1 MKIKIPLTNYELSL
15 SRRGA
20 VWIKGG
26 QIVSFSGFSEG
37 ITFNTSTPILEQ
49 IYNTIASEFAKLDYK
64 HIIEKDGVYRNIKS
78 NLNYLVSER
87 PNPIQTKFDFFYTM
101 IYQLFKYGNAV
112 AFIRRDRK
120 GQVEAFEP
128 INVCDYE
135 FGNGYAFDNGLILLK
150 YRNIHTK
157 EVVAVDYRNIIHL
170 RLNPNDVF
178 NGDLYSGLNN
188 GQVIVDVIDKSLNS
202 LLSELSESGIV
213 RGVIKIGQAG
223 IGYSNGFANR
233 TLLNQKDKVD
243 KQDEIIERINKNRG
257 KGILVL
263 DAGEDWQSL
272 SSPFSTVT
280 TEQIDKYIELLFQ
293 FYGMNKKVV
302 NGTAT
307 ADEMEVFFNRIIAP
321 RVDQTLSEMNYKI
334 FSPTAR
340 TQGHRIE
347 YYRNAFEYLP
357 LDKAI
362 DVAYKSIQD
371 TTTNERRAMIY
382 HLPPVEGG
390 DEIYRN
396 KNFAPLA
403 ELQEYYENYNNSQK
417 GEEDGEDN

>member
-1 MKIKIPLTNYELSL
+1 MRIKIPFTNYDLNISK
-15 SRRGA
+15 RGA
-20 VWIKGG
+20 VWIKNG
-26 QIVSFSGFSEG
+26 QVVSFSDFTEG
-37 ITFNTSTPILEQ
+37 ITFSTSTPLLEQ
-49 IYNTIASEFAKLDYK
+49 IYSTVASEYAKLDYK
-64 HIIEKDGVYRNIKS
+64 HVIIKDGIYQNTKS
-78 NLNYLVSER
+78 SLNYLISER
-87 PNPIQTKFDFFYTM
+87 PNALQTKFDFFYTM
-101 IYQLFKYGNAV
+101 MYQLYKYGNAI
-112 AFIRRDRK
+112 AFIQRDRTGK
-120 GQVEAFEP
+120 VIALEP

-135 FGNGYAFDNGLILLK
+135 LGNGYAFENGVVLIK
-150 YRNIHTK
+150 YRERKTNS
-157 EVVAVDYRNIIHL
+157 VVLADYRNIIHL
-170 RLNPNDVF
+170 RYNPNDVF
-178 NGDLYSGLNN
+178 YGDTFTGASN
-188 GQVIVDVIDKSLNS
+188 GQVLIDVVDKALNS
-202 LLSELSESGIV
+202 LLTELSESGTV

-233 TLLNQKDKVD
+233 TLLNQKDKIG
-243 KQDEIIERINKNRG
+243 KQEEIVERIKSNKH

-280 TEQIDKYIELLFQ
+280 SEQIDKYIDLLLR
-293 FYGMNKKVV
+293 FYSMNKKVISGEA
-302 NGTAT
+302 N

-321 RVDQTLSEMNYKI
+321 RVDQTLAEMNYKI
-334 FSPTAR
+334 FTPTAR

-396 KNFAPLA
+396 KNFAPLP
-403 ELQEYYENYNNSQK
+403 ELMEYYEQQSQK
-417 GEEDGEDN
+417 EGDTDGENS